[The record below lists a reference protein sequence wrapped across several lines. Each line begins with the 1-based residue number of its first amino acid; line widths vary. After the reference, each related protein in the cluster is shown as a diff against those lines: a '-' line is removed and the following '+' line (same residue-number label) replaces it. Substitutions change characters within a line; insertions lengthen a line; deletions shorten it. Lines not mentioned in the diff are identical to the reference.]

1 MKRENTEDKTM
12 MKNLV
17 KKVVTL
23 TMAMRTTSGMK
34 MTTTGMT
41 TTGTKT
47 TINYLSNII

>member
-23 TMAMRTTSGMK
+23 TVAMRMTTGMK
-34 MTTTGMT
+34 MTSGMM
-41 TTGTKT
+41 T
-47 TINYLSNII
+47 TINYLSIII